1 MNFFKKALIATA
13 IAGTFGT
20 VQAAD
25 VTNAVTKTSVQ
36 GLEVAANV
44 ADSSVRVIVRE
55 QLEAGDKIT
64 LVFGKD
70 MFDTDPTDILFA
82 SSATPTTARINI
94 TYGSG
99 TFTMGNATVTTTSG
113 VTTAVF

>member
-36 GLEVAANV
+36 GLEVGAV
-44 ADSSVRVIVRE
+44 
-55 QLEAGDKIT
+55 
-64 LVFGKD
+64 GKQ
-70 MFDTDPTDILFA
+70 FSTCNR
-82 SSATPTTARINI
+82 S
-94 TYGSG
+94 
-99 TFTMGNATVTTTSG
+99 
-113 VTTAVF
+113 